1 MIKAAIKQ
9 GLIRGIILALYA
21 LIGYLT
27 AYTIMGGR
35 VL

>member
-1 MIKAAIKQ
+1 MMLAAVKS

-21 LIGYLT
+21 LIGYLF
-27 AYTIMGGR
+27 AYVAMGGR